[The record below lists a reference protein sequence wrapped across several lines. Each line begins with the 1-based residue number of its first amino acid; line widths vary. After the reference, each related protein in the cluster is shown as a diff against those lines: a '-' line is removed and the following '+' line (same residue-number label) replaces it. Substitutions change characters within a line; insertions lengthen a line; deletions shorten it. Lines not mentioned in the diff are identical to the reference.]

1 MSKGITLALAAVG
14 IAATGFIIY
23 QQKQIE
29 RWRADNESLRAQAAA
44 AELQAQ
50 NAAAQARP
58 ADVMTPAGPDAEL
71 LRLRA
76 EVARLRGVEAE
87 LVRVRQQIGQTKAS
101 SPAPAQSPTA
111 AEEVFAQHNQRLATM
126 TVGMKEIGL
135 ALRMLC
141 NDQTATDKSI
151 LQNGQLNPKITQAL
165 STIEN
170 ASPIDWSNVELLV
183 SDAGALSKVDL
194 NTIVARTKPIQTPDG
209 QWIRIYTTAAGVAH
223 RIVHQTPNEVWDG
236 SSVK

>member
-1 MSKGITLALAAVG
+1 MSKGITLALVAVG
-14 IAATGFIIY
+14 AVATGFIIH

-29 RWRADNESLRAQAAA
+29 RWRAENESLRAQAAA

-50 NAAAQARP
+50 NAAVQAKP
-58 ADVMTPAGPDAEL
+58 ADVVTPTSPDAEL

-87 LVRVRQQIGQTKAS
+87 LARARQQISQTKAS

-111 AEEVFAQHNQRLATM
+111 AEEAFAQHNQRLATM

-135 ALRMLC
+135 ALRILS
-141 NDQTATDKSI
+141 NDETATDKSI
-151 LQNGQLNPKITQAL
+151 LQNGQLNPRITEAL

-170 ASPIDWSNVELLV
+170 ASPIDWANVELLV
-183 SDAGALSKVDL
+183 SDAGALNKVDPNSL
-194 NTIVARTKPIQTPDG
+194 IARTKPIQTPDG
-209 QWIRIYTTAAGVAH
+209 QWVRAYARADGSAH
-223 RIVHQTPNEVWDG
+223 RRVHQTPDEVWDG
-236 SSVK
+236 SPAK